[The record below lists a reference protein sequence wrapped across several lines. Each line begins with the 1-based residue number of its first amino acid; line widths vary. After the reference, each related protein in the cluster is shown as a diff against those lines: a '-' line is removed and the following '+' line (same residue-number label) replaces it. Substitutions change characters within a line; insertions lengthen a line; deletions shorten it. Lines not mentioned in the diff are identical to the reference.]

1 MRAVLADDEVLARQK
16 LRQVLTG
23 IGDIEV
29 VGECTSAGETITL
42 AQLTKPDLLFLDI
55 RLPDMDAFD
64 MVDALSSVPD
74 ARLPQIVFVTANES
88 YALRAFE
95 IHAIDYV
102 LKPYTEDRLRAA
114 VNCARER
121 QFARAFKD
129 REQGSTKQS
138 HQESQKTSEPYATR
152 LIFRSR
158 GRILF
163 LPINEIRW
171 IQAEEN
177 YVRIYAGSDSHLLRN
192 AIGHVESRLDPTVFV
207 RVHRSAIVNLHY
219 VKELKNRPGG
229 EASVV
234 LRSGEMIIMSRTYR
248 ARFQQLLSL

>member
-64 MVDALSSVPD
+64 VVDALSSLPD

-121 QFARAFKD
+121 QFAAPEDFTGPGRKRRGQD
-129 REQGSTKQS
+129 D
-138 HQESQKTSEPYATR
+138 
-152 LIFRSR
+152 R
-158 GRILF
+158 GRCRGPLSG
-163 LPINEIRW
+163 PDC
-171 IQAEEN
+171 
-177 YVRIYAGSDSHLLRN
+177 VRTCG
-192 AIGHVESRLDPTVFV
+192 GDP
-207 RVHRSAIVNLHY
+207 
-219 VKELKNRPGG
+219 PG
-229 EASVV
+229 
-234 LRSGEMIIMSRTYR
+234 
-248 ARFQQLLSL
+248 